1 MANNIEH
8 QDKDELV
15 TNCDRSKM
23 NVTKYDDH
31 KLASNI
37 EPLIKVIRG
46 QQVMLDKDL
55 ATLYGVETKVL
66 NQTVK
71 RNIERFPNDFRF
83 ELSKEECLRSQIV
96 TSNGRGGNRYST
108 YAFTEQ
114 GVAMLSSVLHSKIA
128 VETFRLSH
136 DRFLCIDDDVYH
148 IGASIKDLPRAA
160 YFLFALTHNIS
171 SKTLEV
177 TRKSRIFAPNKY
189 NIYIF
194 MIMRTGDKVL
204 ISPDLTHA
212 KDWTQG
218 EVIEVEN
225 NPFVGIVISAKT
237 ADGNIFFG
245 YKDLFEPVKEAVC
258 TH

>member
-1 MANNIEH
+1 MDDSGH
-8 QDKDELV
+8 L
-15 TNCDRSKM
+15 
-23 NVTKYDDH
+23 YDS
-31 KLASNI
+31 LPSSI
-37 EPLIKVIRG
+37 WMTRVIRYNEAFSIPF
-46 QQVMLDKDL
+46 V
-55 ATLYGVETKVL
+55 
-66 NQTVK
+66 
-71 RNIERFPNDFRF
+71 
-83 ELSKEECLRSQIV
+83 IV
-96 TSNGRGGNRYST
+96 
-108 YAFTEQ
+108 AFS
-114 GVAMLSSVLHSKIA
+114 L
-128 VETFRLSH
+128 RLSCPT
-136 DRFLCIDDDVYH
+136 F
-148 IGASIKDLPRAA
+148 SP
-160 YFLFALTHNIS
+160 
-171 SKTLEV
+171 KTLEV

-245 YKDLFEPVKEAVC
+245 YKDLFEPAKEAVC

>member
-1 MANNIEH
+1 MESRI
-8 QDKDELV
+8 
-15 TNCDRSKM
+15 
-23 NVTKYDDH
+23 
-31 KLASNI
+31 
-37 EPLIKVIRG
+37 
-46 QQVMLDKDL
+46 
-55 ATLYGVETKVL
+55 
-66 NQTVK
+66 
-71 RNIERFPNDFRF
+71 
-83 ELSKEECLRSQIV
+83 
-96 TSNGRGGNRYST
+96 TSNR
-108 YAFTEQ
+108 
-114 GVAMLSSVLHSKIA
+114 
-128 VETFRLSH
+128 RLSIP
-136 DRFLCIDDDVYH
+136 RVAFFFFLPIPTF
-148 IGASIKDLPRAA
+148 SP
-160 YFLFALTHNIS
+160 
-171 SKTLEV
+171 KTLEV

-245 YKDLFEPVKEAVC
+245 YKDLFEPAKEAVC

>member
-1 MANNIEH
+1 M
-8 QDKDELV
+8 
-15 TNCDRSKM
+15 
-23 NVTKYDDH
+23 
-31 KLASNI
+31 
-37 EPLIKVIRG
+37 
-46 QQVMLDKDL
+46 
-55 ATLYGVETKVL
+55 
-66 NQTVK
+66 
-71 RNIERFPNDFRF
+71 
-83 ELSKEECLRSQIV
+83 RSQIV

-114 GVAMLSSVLHSKIA
+114 GVAMLSSVLRSKIA

-245 YKDLFEPVKEAVC
+245 YKDLFEPAKEAVC